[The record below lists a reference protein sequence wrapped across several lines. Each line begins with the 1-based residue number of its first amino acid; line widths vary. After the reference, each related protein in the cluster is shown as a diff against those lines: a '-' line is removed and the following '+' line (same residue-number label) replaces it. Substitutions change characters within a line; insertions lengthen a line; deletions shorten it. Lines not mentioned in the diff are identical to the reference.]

1 MEDKMVENF
10 LEISIKKPDDF
21 LKIAETLTRI
31 GIVTKEKV
39 LVQTCH
45 ILHKRGKYYICHFFE
60 LFKLDGVGKNEMQEE
75 DILRR
80 NGIADLLEQWELCTV
95 LDKQKFSEKS
105 LNKVKVVPF
114 SQKKEY
120 TLKQNYTVGG
130 KKRVGATL

>member
-1 MEDKMVENF
+1 MVENF

>member
-1 MEDKMVENF
+1 MVENF
-10 LEISIKKPDDF
+10 LEISIKKPYDF